1 MGAGI
6 VGPRDRLNRARN
18 EFKPTKKQKNNN
30 FLFFTNKTICAIQY
44 LWYKFKNVKNTHG
57 GMLVLVKLQP
67 EACNFTQ
74 SKLLH
79 GCFSRFFNCRNGTK
93 LRKASRIKQN
103 GLCYLIFYS
112 FPLFQ
117 CLQYYAG
124 YTAEHKKVLKQQEY
138 GYEMGLQLTHLS
150 PGSFKIL
157 LKKT

>member
-112 FPLFQ
+112 FPFSVFV
-117 CLQYYAG
+117 
-124 YTAEHKKVLKQQEY
+124 VLCRIYCRTQESAKAI
-138 GYEMGLQLTHLS
+138 GVWVRNGFVAD
-150 PGSFKIL
+150 SFVPRFF
-157 LKKT
+157 